1 MSSNIKDL
9 NHEALELYVQIKLD
23 TERLKKLKQEILE
36 KTSEDTRIIPV
47 KDSSFR
53 IFKSKYKFRYIL
65 NKKFD
70 KLSEEKQQELYNK
83 GLLKIYYKINK
94 EKYQQADAMNIK
106 NDLDQ
111 YIVKK
116 ENPKRKLAVYLGDK
130 TIEEFI
136 TEGGGSRGVIEEL
149 EEQISYLQEELE
161 EFRDQYGVD
170 DLMTS

>member
-9 NHEALELYVQIKLD
+9 THEALELYVQIKLD

-53 IFKSKYKFRYIL
+53 IFKSKDKFRYIL
-65 NKKFD
+65 NKEFD

-83 GLLKIYYKINK
+83 GLLKVYYKINK
-94 EKYQQADAMNIK
+94 EKYQQANAMNIK
-106 NDLDQ
+106 NELDQ

-116 ENPKRKLAVYLGDK
+116 ENPKRKIAVYLGDK

-136 TEGGGSRGVIEEL
+136 TEGGSRGVIEEL

-161 EFRDQYGVD
+161 EFRDHYGVD